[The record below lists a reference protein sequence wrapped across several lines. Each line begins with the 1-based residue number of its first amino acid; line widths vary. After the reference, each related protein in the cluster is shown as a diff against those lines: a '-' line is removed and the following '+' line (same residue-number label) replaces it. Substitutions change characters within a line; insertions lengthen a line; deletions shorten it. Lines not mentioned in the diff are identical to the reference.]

1 MWEDGLIA
9 VTLLHIYSHS
19 SAASNLADIGKSA
32 GTNNHVNVGVNIA
45 IDTLSGNIGN
55 EDVSDPACEG
65 KERVCGDVGPPT
77 QKILG
82 GCQVKRST
90 FPWQVSMARGRR
102 PGYHSCGG
110 VIVSPDYVLS
120 AAHCFVKCYSKSD
133 CNCKDMGPV
142 SAYLFVV
149 GKHWQDD
156 RKDEMSPDYYKSDK
170 VVPHPK
176 YYKRGKDCS
185 KMSYSSYYAYD
196 YAIIKLSKSIPL
208 GINAKAPAMALH
220 LPDYERDDELPVD
233 SPLAL
238 SGWGRLWA
246 YDKDPEGNF
255 KSCPPEKLNAL
266 QLYATSDKQ
275 CEETSEWGDLDES
288 EVCARATGADACKGD
303 SGGPLAYLDPN
314 SEEVKLIGL
323 VSFGELCYKYLRPPG
338 VYAKITTVLRENAMG
353 SDNGEWREHMKEVI
367 KGNEKTKKEGKCMT
381 GPELDPY
388 IKQIFFD

>member
-19 SAASNLADIGKSA
+19 SAASNPADIGKSA

-55 EDVSDPACEG
+55 DDDPCED
-65 KERVCGDVGPPT
+65 KERICDLGG
-77 QKILG
+77 QKILN

-90 FPWQVSMARGRR
+90 FPWQVSLAKRR
-102 PGYHSCGG
+102 KRHSCGG

-120 AAHCFVKCYSKSD
+120 AAHCFVKCNRKSD
-133 CNCKDMGPV
+133 CNCKDKEGWYDV
-142 SAYLFVV
+142 YSVVV
-149 GKHWQDD
+149 GKHWRDD
-156 RKDEMSPDYYKSDK
+156 RKDEMSPDYYKLDK

-176 YYKRGKDCS
+176 YYKRGKDCEN
-185 KMSYSSYYAYD
+185 MVQFSYYAYD

-208 GINAKAPAMALH
+208 GINEKAPAMALH
-220 LPDYERDDELPVD
+220 LPDYERDDDLPVD

-246 YDKDPEGNF
+246 YEDPEGD
-255 KSCPPEKLNAL
+255 KSCLPEKLNAL
-266 QLYATSDKQ
+266 KLFAISKKE
-275 CEETSEWGDLDES
+275 CEEGWPGDLDES
-288 EVCARATGADACKGD
+288 EVCAIATEADACKGD

-323 VSFGELCYKYLRPPG
+323 VSFGDLCFQYPRDPG
-338 VYAKITTVLRENAMG
+338 VYAKMTTVLRENAMS

-381 GPELDPY
+381 GSKLDSDY
-388 IKQIFFD
+388 KYAFFE